1 MHVKSVIGSDG
12 MSPWIFRWG
21 NPIGVRHMTQLINGR
36 ALGTEL
42 YFTGA
47 SLSLSSPV

>member
-1 MHVKSVIGSDG
+1 MRVKSVIGSDG

-21 NPIGVRHMTQLINGR
+21 NPIGVRHMTQLINRR

-47 SLSLSSPV
+47 SLSLSSLV